1 MAPSSWL
8 EAVLTK
14 FQTYAHSNYPHASAR
29 ARLRRDA
36 TPDRNWNRLEDGRGN
51 WPLRHGLTK
60 VRRMLPPQGIPP
72 RLLRKPNPQS
82 WWGRQRN
89 NWQSSEI
96 NPILHRKSMVML
108 IFLLFPLAI
117 KWEHNVKNPEN
128 EEFVV
133 EVAFNLNKKV
143 CEVTQDEFNERYGI
157 KKNETYYKVTL
168 WKR

>member
-1 MAPSSWL
+1 
-8 EAVLTK
+8 
-14 FQTYAHSNYPHASAR
+14 
-29 ARLRRDA
+29 
-36 TPDRNWNRLEDGRGN
+36 
-51 WPLRHGLTK
+51 
-60 VRRMLPPQGIPP
+60 
-72 RLLRKPNPQS
+72 
-82 WWGRQRN
+82 
-89 NWQSSEI
+89 
-96 NPILHRKSMVML
+96 ML

-168 WKR
+168 